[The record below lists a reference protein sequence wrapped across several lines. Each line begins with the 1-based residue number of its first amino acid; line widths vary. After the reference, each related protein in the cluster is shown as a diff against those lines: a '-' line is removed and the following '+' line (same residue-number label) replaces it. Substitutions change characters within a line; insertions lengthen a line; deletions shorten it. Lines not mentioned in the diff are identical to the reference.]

1 MQRQTARRKTMFD
14 IIGNALIAWLT
25 WIGGLLGLELFDML
39 MLLAAIGGAWL
50 FLLRAQMY
58 VGLAQSRKRY
68 QRKQRR
74 QGSKDQKQQQATDD
88 ANSAAP
94 VLATADAD
102 DADDDPPLLR
112 SHAPNVH
119 RVAVQP
125 AAAPA
130 ADAADGDD
138 AADAD
143 ADNQDAPWLN
153 RTGPVSDPQPV
164 PAPSGDDADPDPANA
179 VANAVAVTGVMA
191 TGERLLDLL

>member
-1 MQRQTARRKTMFD
+1 MFD

-94 VLATADAD
+94 VLATAVAD

-125 AAAPA
+125 PA
-130 ADAADGDD
+130 AQSDDDTGKD
-138 AADAD
+138 AADAG
-143 ADNQDAPWLN
+143 ADNKDAPWLN
-153 RTGPVSDPQPV
+153 RTGPVSDPQPI
-164 PAPSGDDADPDPANA
+164 PAPGDADDADPDPAAA
-179 VANAVAVTGVMA
+179 VADAVAVTGVMA
-191 TGERLLDLL
+191 TGDRLLDLL